1 MSGSQAVQQSPPFH
15 SPDEIL
21 AHPVFAKA
29 RSVWND
35 GMLSLYENNP
45 FLSRLLA
52 VTQRSAVFFNT
63 LTLDAAYD
71 AADRSTWPTMGL
83 LQETMV
89 PYQLSSRRSI
99 EAIVARFVETGYMSR
114 RTIATDHRVRLL
126 TPTEKSLI
134 HDLDWVRVYYS
145 PLVVMFPACGY
156 APPMRRDR
164 AFRTA
169 LRRAGRDSLADAAK
183 LLETNPTI
191 TFLMNRDAGM
201 MVLIKLMQTGGAQG
215 LSRVGFTDL
224 ADRFGISRTH
234 VRRILQDA
242 EREGLLRLSE
252 AGVALEQPLVAAFDR
267 FLADCM
273 AGFHF
278 LFHLAMA
285 SPEMA
290 NGGAQ

>member
-1 MSGSQAVQQSPPFH
+1 VPWSQTIPQSPPFH

-21 AHPVFAKA
+21 AHPAFAEA
-29 RSVWND
+29 RSVWIE
-35 GMLSLYENNP
+35 GMLSLYENNT

-89 PYQLSSRRSI
+89 PYQLSSRRSV

-114 RTIATDHRVRLL
+114 RTMATDHRVRLL

-145 PLVVMFPACGY
+145 PLAVMFPAYDY
-156 APPMRRDR
+156 ALPMRRDR

-169 LRRAGRDSLADAAK
+169 LRRAGRDSLADAAN

-215 LSRVGFTDL
+215 VSRVGFTDL

-234 VRRILQDA
+234 VRRMLQDA

-252 AGVALEQPLVAAFDR
+252 AGVALERPLVAAFDR

-273 AGFHF
+273 AAFHF
-278 LFHLAMA
+278 LSQLAMTF
-285 SPEMA
+285 PETV